1 MVVEML
7 QRECDR
13 QTARIGS
20 EMRKH
25 RRLDA
30 IVTSVR
36 TALRS
41 YSLSFHTSSYSLTH
55 FSQEFV
61 YHNAYIWYNFTYNF
75 VGLTGSLQA

>member
-1 MVVEML
+1 ML

-25 RRLDA
+25 RRLDT

-36 TALRS
+36 TALRF
-41 YSLSFHTSSYSLTH
+41 YLLSCSIMHI
-55 FSQEFV
+55 
-61 YHNAYIWYNFTYNF
+61 IWYNFIYNF
-75 VGLTGSLQA
+75 VGLTDSQQT